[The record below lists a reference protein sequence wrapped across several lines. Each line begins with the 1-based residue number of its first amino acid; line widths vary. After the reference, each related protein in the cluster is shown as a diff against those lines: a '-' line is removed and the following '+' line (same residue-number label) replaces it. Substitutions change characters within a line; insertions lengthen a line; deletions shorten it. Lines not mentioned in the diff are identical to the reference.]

1 MTAQPSDERSTE
13 FVARLADARARTVAR
28 VGELTRTFDQIA
40 SAAALAPPDDEHDP
54 DGSTVGFERAQVS
67 SLLAAARNQL
77 DEIDAAIARLR
88 RGDFGRCGTCDRLI
102 AVDRLRAR
110 PAARSCISCAQELS
124 DRTRRQHR

>member
-1 MTAQPSDERSTE
+1 MTAQPSDERLSE
-13 FVARLADARARTVAR
+13 FDARLADARARTVER

-54 DGSTVGFERAQVS
+54 DGATVGFERAQVS

-77 DEIDAAIARLR
+77 AEIDAAIARLR
-88 RGDFGRCGTCDRLI
+88 RGDFGRCVTCDRLI

-110 PAARSCISCAQELS
+110 PAAQSCISCAQELS
-124 DRTRRQHR
+124 DRTRRRHR